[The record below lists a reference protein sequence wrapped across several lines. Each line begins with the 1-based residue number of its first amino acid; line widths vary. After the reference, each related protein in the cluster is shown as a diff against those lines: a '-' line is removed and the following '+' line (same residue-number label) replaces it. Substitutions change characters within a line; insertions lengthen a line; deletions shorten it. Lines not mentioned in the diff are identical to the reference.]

1 MQKTDRKITLFNNQR
16 LDLAYSVQMLSQFM
30 DKPTQTHLDFAHHVL
45 RYLKGKPGQ
54 GIFLPSSSPLHLK
67 GFTDSN

>member
-45 RYLKGKPGQ
+45 RYLKGKPG
-54 GIFLPSSSPLHLK
+54 
-67 GFTDSN
+67 